1 MRKNIEES
9 KALLKMTVNN
19 YREAATLCNKV
30 ADVIKAFDGK
40 IFNVKLSRALQEKT
54 GQYMTV
60 RTNYVKEEYIGLL
73 DISMRFDNRS
83 IGNHSVEYDTA
94 SLCHVC
100 VNDKE
105 SDSAPIINK
114 RIVAANIVP
123 SITEARDRYL
133 DKADELI
140 RAEENVKEWMEK
152 KSVLTEQLEKLRD
165 EIPDEIQNYYNLQI
179 SYDVVMKLRM
189 GCM

>member
-60 RTNYVKEEYIGLL
+60 RTNYVKEEYTGLL
-73 DISMRFDNRS
+73 DISMRFDNSS

-100 VNDKE
+100 VNYKE

-133 DKADELI
+133 DKADKLI

-165 EIPDEIQNYYNLQI
+165 EIPDEIQSYYNLQI

-189 GCM
+189 G